1 MKSSFR
7 IACSLLLGA
16 ASCLITNLADA
27 QKTLLKD
34 YPIQPVSF
42 NRVKV
47 IDNFW
52 APRIELNQKVT
63 IPIAIAQC
71 YKTGRIENFK
81 IAGKLTVGKFQSEYP
96 FDDSDVFKIIE
107 GASYS
112 LQTNP
117 DKFLESRID
126 SIIGFIALAQEPDG
140 YLFTNRTIDSLHMH
154 NWVGKKRWEKD
165 PELSHELYNLG
176 HLYEAAYA
184 HFLATGKRTLLD
196 IAIKS
201 ANLAD
206 HDFGPGKLAYYP
218 GHQVIEMGLA
228 KLYRIT
234 GEERYLQLAKFFLD
248 CRKGGKEYNQAHK
261 PVTEQ
266 DKIVGH
272 AVRATYMYAG
282 MADVS
287 ALTGDNSYKNA
298 IDKIWNDLLETKF
311 YVTGGIGSAGT
322 NEGFSDPYLLPNQTA
337 YCETCA
343 SISNVLW
350 NYRMFLL
357 EGDAKYFDVLERTL
371 YNALL
376 SGISLSAD
384 RFFYPNV
391 LESNGKH
398 KRSAWFGCACCPSNI
413 CRFIPSVPGYVYA
426 QKSDTLYVNLFMNNQ
441 ATIVLN
447 GRKISVEQIT
457 KYPWDGK
464 ITLNV
469 NPTVPGKF
477 ELMVRI
483 PGWAQNQA
491 FPSDLYRF
499 KTSVSDK
506 AGIVV
511 NGKKTNL
518 ILKNGYALISKD
530 WKQGDQVTLD
540 LPMPVRELIAN
551 PLIKDDTGK
560 IALQRGPLV
569 YCAEWADNT
578 NTSILNLVLN
588 QGTEYTT
595 NFLPGLLN
603 GVTIIQATGSGQTSS
618 KGKVTGDKKQVITA
632 IPYYAWAN
640 RGPGEMSVWMKLRQ

>member
-1 MKSSFR
+1 MKTFQNLYRTMVPVALLCLSFTL
-7 IACSLLLGA
+7 S
-16 ASCLITNLADA
+16 TA
-27 QKTLLKD
+27 QKALKKD

-42 NRVKV
+42 TSVKV
-47 IDNFW
+47 NDTFW
-52 APRIELNQKVT
+52 APRMDLNQKVT

-81 IAGKLTVGKFQSEYP
+81 IAGGLTKGKFQSEYP

-117 DKFLESRID
+117 DKNLEARID

-140 YLFTNRTIDSLHMH
+140 YLYTNRTIDSLHLH
-154 NWVGKKRWEKD
+154 PWVGKKRWEKD

-184 HFLATGKRTLLD
+184 HFLATGKKSLLNV
-196 IAIKS
+196 ALKS
-201 ANLAD
+201 ANLVD
-206 HDFGPGKLAYYP
+206 RDFGPGKLAYYP

-234 GEERYLQLAKFFLD
+234 GEERYLKLARFFLD
-248 CRKGGKEYNQAHK
+248 CRKGGEEYNQAHI
-261 PVTEQ
+261 PVIEQ

-287 ALTGDNSYKNA
+287 ALTGDNSYKTA
-298 IDKIWNDLLETKF
+298 IDKIWNDLLTTKY

-322 NEGFSDPYLLPNQTA
+322 NEGFSDPYSLPNRTA

-357 EGDAKYFDVLERTL
+357 EGDSKFYDVLERTL

-384 RFFYPNV
+384 RFFYPNP
-391 LESNGKH
+391 LESHGEH

-426 QKSDTLYVNLFMNNQ
+426 SKSDTLYINLFMNNQ
-441 ATIVLN
+441 AALSLN
-447 GRKISVEQIT
+447 GKKISVEQQT
-457 KYPWDGK
+457 GYPWDGK
-464 ITLNV
+464 IALKI
-469 NPTVPGKF
+469 NPESAGHFVV
-477 ELMVRI
+477 MVRI

-491 FPSDLYRF
+491 FPTDLYRF
-499 KTSVSDK
+499 KTTDPAK
-506 AGIVV
+506 AAILL
-511 NGKKTNL
+511 NGVKSELVWKK
-518 ILKNGYALISKD
+518 GYAVLSRNWSK
-530 WKQGDQVTLD
+530 GDQVVVD
-540 LPMPVRELIAN
+540 LPMPVRELTAN
-551 PLIKDDTGK
+551 PLIKDDIGK
-560 IALQRGPLV
+560 VALQRGPLV
-569 YCAEWADNT
+569 YCAEWPDNGEGGV
-578 NTSILNLVLN
+578 LNLVLN
-588 QGTEYTT
+588 PSASYTT
-595 NFLPGLLN
+595 KYVPELLN
-603 GVTIIQATGSGQTSS
+603 GVTIIRTEGSRSAKAGETGKTRQSITS
-618 KGKVTGDKKQVITA
+618 V
-632 IPYYAWAN
+632 PYYSWAN
-640 RGPGEMSVWMKLRQ
+640 RGPGEMSVWMNVEK

>member
-1 MKSSFR
+1 MVAGAVFCLYGFQSDSRKSP
-7 IACSLLLGA
+7 
-16 ASCLITNLADA
+16 
-27 QKTLLKD
+27 QKD

-42 NRVKV
+42 TSVKFT
-47 IDNFW
+47 DQFW

-63 IPIAIAQC
+63 IPIALAQC

-81 IAGKLTVGKFQSEYP
+81 IAGKLAVGKFQSEYP
-96 FDDSDVFKIIE
+96 FDDSDVFKILE

-117 DKFLESRID
+117 DKNLESRID
-126 SIIGFIALAQEPDG
+126 SIIGYIAQAQEPDG
-140 YLFTNRTIDSLHMH
+140 YLYTNRTIDSLHMH
-154 NWVGKKRWEKD
+154 PWVGQKRWEKD

-184 HFLATGKRTLLD
+184 HYLATGKRTLLD
-196 IAIKS
+196 VAIRS
-201 ANLAD
+201 ANLVD

-234 GEERYLQLAKFFLD
+234 GEEKYLKLAKFFLD
-248 CRKGGKEYNQAHK
+248 CRKGGEEYNQAHI

-287 ALTGDNSYKNA
+287 ALTGDYSYKNA
-298 IDKIWNDLLETKF
+298 IDKIWDDLLRTKY

-357 EGDAKYFDVLERTL
+357 EGESKYFDVLERTL

-391 LESNGKH
+391 LESSGKH

-426 QKSDTLYVNLFMNNQ
+426 LKSDTIYVNLYMNNQ
-441 ATIVLN
+441 ATIELN

-464 ITLNV
+464 ITMNV
-469 NPTVPGKF
+469 NPSVRGKF
-477 ELMVRI
+477 TLMVRI

-491 FPSDLYRF
+491 FPTDLYSFRS
-499 KTSVSDK
+499 TESEK
-506 AGIVV
+506 AVISV
-511 NGKKTNL
+511 NGKKMNMVQ
-518 ILKNGYALISKD
+518 KNGYAVVSKE

-540 LPMPVRELIAN
+540 LPMPVRELVAN
-551 PLIKDDTGK
+551 PQIRDDAGK

-569 YCAEWADNT
+569 YCAEWPDNKD
-578 NTSILNLVLN
+578 TSVLNLVLN
-588 QGTEYTT
+588 PGTTYTT
-595 NFLPGLLN
+595 KFIPGLLN
-603 GVTIIQATGSGQTSS
+603 GVNVVQASGSGQTSS
-618 KGKVTGDKKQVITA
+618 IGKVSGDKNPVITA

-640 RGPGEMSVWMKLRQ
+640 RGPGEMSVWMKFGQQ